1 MSRRPA
7 GWYPLL
13 VATASIGIANSVVF
27 SLLSNLQ
34 DRYGFSDGGLGLIA
48 GSGFLVGLIGQI
60 VLAPFA
66 DRGHSKALLL
76 AGLGAAVL
84 GSVLFAMSASLITL
98 VASRAVTG
106 LSNSLFLPA
115 ARAIAISI
123 SPENVA
129 ERLGTMSGVE
139 LAGFVTGPVIGGFL
153 VGPFGLKVPF
163 LVTGAFALAGAALLA
178 PRKLPQ
184 PFIDRESGEP
194 RRLALDLLRLPRVRA
209 GVLMSV
215 ALFLPVGFYD
225 ATLDVYLTDR
235 GASDMLIGLTFL
247 AYGIPFTLLAT
258 AGGRLSDR
266 RGAVRVAF
274 VSTMLVAPV
283 TASYGLL
290 AAPILILV
298 LTVVEGCLQALG
310 VPASQSMVAAAAP
323 LGRAAAAQ
331 GLAGGS
337 NLLIAAVTAYSAG
350 TLYKLLG
357 AAWLYSIA
365 AGGVALFAILSLWQ
379 ARVGRAAEAVATVA
393 LDGNLSPELS

>member
-1 MSRRPA
+1 MTRPPA

-13 VATASIGIANSVVF
+13 LATGSIGIANSVVF

-34 DRYGFSDGGLGLIA
+34 DKYGFSDAGLGLIA

-60 VLAPFA
+60 LLAPFA
-66 DRGHSKALLL
+66 DRGHSKTLLL

-84 GSVLFAMSASLITL
+84 GSVLFAMSGSLVTL
-98 VASRAVTG
+98 VASRAVVG

-115 ARAIAISI
+115 ARAIAVSI
-123 SPENVA
+123 SPDNVA
-129 ERLGTMSGVE
+129 ERLGTMSGIE

-163 LVTGAFALAGAALLA
+163 LVTGAFALAGAMLLA
-178 PRKLPQ
+178 PRRLPQ
-184 PFIDRESGEP
+184 PFIDPMHAERN
-194 RRLALDLLRLPRVRA
+194 RIALDLLRLPRVRS

-235 GASDMLIGLTFL
+235 GASDVLIGMTFL
-247 AYGIPFTLLAT
+247 AYGIPFALLAT
-258 AGGRLSDR
+258 AGGRLSDH

-274 VSTMLVAPV
+274 VSTVLVGPL
-283 TASYGLL
+283 TAAYGLI
-290 AAPILILV
+290 AVPMVILV
-298 LTVVEGCLQALG
+298 LTAIEGCLQALG
-310 VPASQSMVAAAAP
+310 VPASQSMVASAAP

-337 NLLIAAVTAYSAG
+337 NLLIAAITAYSSG
-350 TLYKLLG
+350 SLYKLVG
-357 AAWLYSIA
+357 PEWMYSIA
-365 AGGVALFAILSLWQ
+365 GLGVVLCAVLSLWQ
-379 ARVGRAAEAVATVA
+379 ASVGRRAEAATAA
-393 LDGNLSPELS
+393 LT

>member
-13 VATASIGIANSVVF
+13 LATGSIGVANSVVF

-34 DRYGFSDGGLGLIA
+34 DKYGFSDAGLGLIA

-60 VLAPFA
+60 LLAPFG
-66 DRGHSKALLL
+66 DRGHSKTLLL

-84 GSVLFAMSASLITL
+84 GSVFFAMSGSLVTL

-115 ARAIAISI
+115 ARAITISI
-123 SPENVA
+123 SPDNVA
-129 ERLGTMSGVE
+129 ERLGTLGGIE

-163 LVTGAFALAGAALLA
+163 LVTGVFALAGAVLLA

-184 PFIDRESGEP
+184 PFVDQHHERH
-194 RRLALDLLRLPRVRA
+194 RVAFDLLRLPRVRA
-209 GVLMSV
+209 GVFMSV

-235 GASDMLIGLTFL
+235 GASDVLIGMTFL
-247 AYGIPFTLLAT
+247 AYGIPFALLAT
-258 AGGRLSDR
+258 FGGRLSDR

-274 VSTMLVAPV
+274 VSTLLVAPV
-283 TASYGLL
+283 TASYGLI
-290 AAPILILV
+290 AVPMVILV
-298 LTVVEGCLQALG
+298 LTAFEGCLQALG
-310 VPASQSMVAAAAP
+310 VPASQSMVASAAP
-323 LGRAAAAQ
+323 VGRTAGAQ
-331 GLAGGS
+331 GLAGGA
-337 NLLIAAVTAYSAG
+337 NLFIAAISAYSAG
-350 TLYKLLG
+350 SLYKLLG
-357 AAWLYSIA
+357 AGWMYSIA
-365 AGGVALFAILSLWQ
+365 GAGVALFACLSLWQ
-379 ARVGRAAEAVATVA
+379 ARVGS
-393 LDGNLSPELS
+393 LN

>member
-13 VATASIGIANSVVF
+13 LATGSIGIANSVVF

-34 DRYGFSDGGLGLIA
+34 DKYGFSDAGLGLIA
-48 GSGFLVGLIGQI
+48 GSGFLVGLVGQI
-60 VLAPFA
+60 LLAPFA

-76 AGLGAAVL
+76 GGLAAAVL
-84 GSVLFAMSASLITL
+84 GSVFFAMSNSLVTL
-98 VASRAVTG
+98 VASRAIVG

-115 ARAIAISI
+115 ARAIAISV
-123 SPENVA
+123 SPDNVA
-129 ERLGTMSGVE
+129 ERLGTMSGIE

-184 PFIDRESGEP
+184 PIRDHAPERH
-194 RRLALDLLRLPRVRA
+194 RLALDLLRLPRIRS

-235 GASDMLIGLTFL
+235 GASDVLIGMTFL
-247 AYGIPFTLLAT
+247 AYGIPFALLAT

-274 VSTMLVAPV
+274 ISTLLVAPV
-283 TASYGLL
+283 TASYGLI
-290 AAPILILV
+290 AVPMVILV
-298 LTVVEGCLQALG
+298 VTAVEGCLQALG
-310 VPASQSMVAAAAP
+310 VPASQSMVASAAP
-323 LGRAAAAQ
+323 LGRTAAAQ
-331 GLAGGS
+331 GLAGGA
-337 NLLIAAVTAYSAG
+337 NLLIAAITAYSSG
-350 TLYKLLG
+350 SLYKMVG
-357 AAWLYSIA
+357 PEWMYSIA
-365 AGGVALFAILSLWQ
+365 GFGVALFATLSLWQ
-379 ARVGRAAEAVATVA
+379 ASIGRKAEAKAA
-393 LDGNLSPELS
+393 LAAVS

>member
-13 VATASIGIANSVVF
+13 LATGSIGIANSVVF

-34 DRYGFSDGGLGLIA
+34 DKYGFSDAGLGLIA
-48 GSGFLVGLIGQI
+48 GSGFLVGLVGQI
-60 VLAPFA
+60 LLAPFA
-66 DRGHSKALLL
+66 DRGHSKALLIGGL
-76 AGLGAAVL
+76 AAAVL
-84 GSVLFAMSASLITL
+84 GSVFFAMSNSLVTL
-98 VASRAVTG
+98 VASRAVVG

-115 ARAIAISI
+115 ARAIAISV
-123 SPENVA
+123 SPDNVA
-129 ERLGTMSGVE
+129 ERLGTMSGIE

-184 PFIDRESGEP
+184 PIRDHAPERH
-194 RRLALDLLRLPRVRA
+194 RLALDLLRLPRIRS

-235 GASDMLIGLTFL
+235 GASDVLIGMTFL
-247 AYGIPFTLLAT
+247 AYGIPFALLAT

-274 VSTMLVAPV
+274 ISTLLVAPV
-283 TASYGLL
+283 TASYGLI
-290 AAPILILV
+290 AVPMVILLV
-298 LTVVEGCLQALG
+298 TAVEGCLQALG
-310 VPASQSMVAAAAP
+310 VPASQSMVASAAP

-331 GLAGGS
+331 GLAGGA
-337 NLLIAAVTAYSAG
+337 NLLIAAITAYSSG
-350 TLYKLLG
+350 SLYKMVG
-357 AAWLYSIA
+357 PEWMYSIA
-365 AGGVALFAILSLWQ
+365 GFGVALFATLSLWQ
-379 ARVGRAAEAVATVA
+379 ARVWRDHEAVARAVA
-393 LDGNLSPELS
+393 VS

>member
-13 VATASIGIANSVVF
+13 LATGSIGIANSVVF

-34 DRYGFSDGGLGLIA
+34 DEYGFSDAGLGLIA
-48 GSGFLVGLIGQI
+48 GSGFLVGLVGQI
-60 VLAPFA
+60 LLAPFA
-66 DRGHSKALLL
+66 DRGHSKALLIGGL
-76 AGLGAAVL
+76 AAAVL
-84 GSVLFAMSASLITL
+84 GSVFFAMSNSLVTL
-98 VASRAVTG
+98 VASRAVVG

-115 ARAIAISI
+115 ARAIAISV
-123 SPENVA
+123 SPDNVA
-129 ERLGTMSGVE
+129 ERLGTMSGIE

-184 PFIDRESGEP
+184 PIRDHAPERH
-194 RRLALDLLRLPRVRA
+194 RLALDLLRLPRIRS

-235 GASDMLIGLTFL
+235 GASDVLIGMTFL
-247 AYGIPFTLLAT
+247 AYGIPFALLAT

-274 VSTMLVAPV
+274 ISTLLVAPV
-283 TASYGLL
+283 TASYGLI
-290 AAPILILV
+290 AVPMVILV
-298 LTVVEGCLQALG
+298 VTAVEGCLQALG
-310 VPASQSMVAAAAP
+310 VPASQSMVASAAP

-331 GLAGGS
+331 GLAGGA
-337 NLLIAAVTAYSAG
+337 NLLIAAITAYSSG
-350 TLYKLLG
+350 SLYKMVG
-357 AAWLYSIA
+357 PEWMYSIA
-365 AGGVALFAILSLWQ
+365 GFGVALFATLSLWQ
-379 ARVGRAAEAVATVA
+379 ARVWRDHEAVARAVA
-393 LDGNLSPELS
+393 VS

>member
-13 VATASIGIANSVVF
+13 LATGSIGIANSVVF

-34 DRYGFSDGGLGLIA
+34 DEYGFSDAGLGLIA

-60 VLAPFA
+60 LLAPWA
-66 DRGHSKALLL
+66 DRGHSKALLIG
-76 AGLGAAVL
+76 GLSAAVL
-84 GSVLFAMSASLITL
+84 GSVFFAMSGSLVTL
-98 VASRAVTG
+98 VASRAVVG

-123 SPENVA
+123 SPDNVA
-129 ERLGTMSGVE
+129 ERLGTMSGIE

-184 PFIDRESGEP
+184 PFIDREPE
-194 RRLALDLLRLPRVRA
+194 RHRLALDLLRLPRIRS

-235 GASDMLIGLTFL
+235 GASDVLIGMTFL
-247 AYGIPFTLLAT
+247 AYGIPFAMLAT

-274 VSTMLVAPV
+274 ISTVLVGPI
-283 TASYGLL
+283 TASYGLIAVPMVIL
-290 AAPILILV
+290 A
-298 LTVVEGCLQALG
+298 LTAVEGCLQALG

-323 LGRAAAAQ
+323 LGRTAAAQ

-337 NLLIAAVTAYSAG
+337 NLLIAAITAYSSG
-350 TLYKLLG
+350 SLYKLVG
-357 AAWLYSIA
+357 PEWMYSIA
-365 AGGVALFAILSLWQ
+365 GFGVVLFALLSLWQ
-379 ARVGRAAEAVATVA
+379 ARVGREAEAAAAA
-393 LDGNLSPELS
+393 LVS

>member
-1 MSRRPA
+1 MTRRPA

-13 VATASIGIANSVVF
+13 LATGSIGIANSVVF
-27 SLLSNLQ
+27 ALLSNLQ
-34 DRYGFSDGGLGLIA
+34 DKYGFSDAGLGLIA

-60 VLAPFA
+60 LLAPFA
-66 DRGHSKALLL
+66 DRGHSKTLLL
-76 AGLGAAVL
+76 AGLACAVL
-84 GSVLFAMSASLITL
+84 GNVLFAVSGSLSTL
-98 VASRAVTG
+98 VASRAVVG
-106 LSNSLFLPA
+106 LSTSLFVPA
-115 ARAIAISI
+115 ARGIAIRI
-123 SPENVA
+123 SPDNVA
-129 ERLGTMSGVE
+129 ERLGTMSGIE

-163 LVTGAFALAGAALLA
+163 LVTGVVALLGAVLLA

-184 PFIDRESGEP
+184 PLVDPTHVEQ

-235 GASDMLIGLTFL
+235 GASDVLIGMTFL
-247 AYGIPFTLLAT
+247 AYGIPFVLLST
-258 AGGRLSDR
+258 IGGRLADR

-274 VSTMLVAPV
+274 FSTILVAPL
-283 TASYGLL
+283 TMAYGLI
-290 AAPILILV
+290 AVPMVILV

-323 LGRAAAAQ
+323 PGRTAAAQ

-337 NLLIAAVTAYSAG
+337 NLLIAAITAYSAG
-350 TLYKLLG
+350 ALYKWVG
-357 AAWLYSIA
+357 AGWLYSIA
-365 AGGVALFAILSLWQ
+365 GCGVALFALLSVWQ
-379 ARVGRAAEAVATVA
+379 SRVSSNVR
-393 LDGNLSPELS
+393 